1 MRNTA
6 VRTVLVACF
15 AFCAL
20 AQFNPSKPAAKPVKS
35 DIKYIKCQVCELLA
49 KNAYRQVNDM
59 KKAVK
64 PNKKVVVLSAR
75 CQASSQV
82 TQFIEVVPSC
92 AARGDGSNRTDGAY
106 Y

>member
-6 VRTVLVACF
+6 IRTVLVACF
-15 AFCAL
+15 ALCAI
-20 AQFNPSKPAAKPVKS
+20 AQFNPSKPPAKPVKG

-64 PNKKVVVLSAR
+64 PNKKVVVVSAR
-75 CQASSQV
+75 CPASK
-82 TQFIEVVPSC
+82 P
-92 AARGDGSNRTDGAY
+92 G
-106 Y
+106 